1 MTAILSRHHDVMA
14 ALHAPQQF
22 SNRVSKHLNVP
33 NGMDGDEHRRYRS
46 LIEPFFT
53 APQLAAF
60 QPRLRF
66 LVEQL
71 ITTINPNQPIEIM
84 DTIAHPFAVHAQCA
98 FMGWPAAMTRKLTQ
112 WMQAQN
118 QATRVHDRRRLNE
131 LAQEFTDLVV
141 EQLAIAREQHYGQP
155 TVTRQLTLLRID
167 QQPLPDEY
175 LVSMIRN
182 WTVGELGTIAAA
194 VGSIIAFL
202 ATHPLIQAQLRQ
214 QPQQLDAA
222 IQEILRLDAPLLGN
236 RRRTTCPVHIANQQ
250 LPAESTVHLDWQA
263 ANTDIEAFEQPYT
276 FDLTRDQSLNL
287 LYGAGPHVCPG
298 KPLAQLELGEITRVI
313 LEQFSHFQ
321 LVEKTPIRAQSPRGG
336 YQSVWV
342 QFNH

>member
-1 MTAILSRHHDVMA
+1 MSRFYFTQWLYCNHPLCRWEILMTAILSRHHDVMA

-66 LVEQL
+66 L
-71 ITTINPNQPIEIM
+71 
-84 DTIAHPFAVHAQCA
+84 
-98 FMGWPAAMTRKLTQ
+98 
-112 WMQAQN
+112 
-118 QATRVHDRRRLNE
+118 
-131 LAQEFTDLVV
+131 V

-214 QPQQLDAA
+214 QPQQLDSA